1 MCYLTHLTATKLD
14 IKKWCNKQQI
24 QDSRLPIM
32 AFFWYQTDTP
42 LPSQDTLY
50 LLHCD
55 VKIFNVKQYQV
66 NLALVPLL
74 SKSHKVQAKV
84 CIT

>member
-1 MCYLTHLTATKLD
+1 MD
-14 IKKWCNKQQI
+14 
-24 QDSRLPIM
+24 
-32 AFFWYQTDTP
+32 FFWYQTDTL

-55 VKIFNVKQYQV
+55 VKNFNVKQYKV

>member
-1 MCYLTHLTATKLD
+1 MD
-14 IKKWCNKQQI
+14 
-24 QDSRLPIM
+24 
-32 AFFWYQTDTP
+32 FFWYQTDTP

-55 VKIFNVKQYQV
+55 VKIFNVKQYKV

-74 SKSHKVQAKV
+74 SKSHKVQAKTNRAELYKKK
-84 CIT
+84 CINYKRQFKEDQK